1 MSKRALF
8 ILLLLSAAINLG
20 VVGRATYCY
29 SCSRAEAPS
38 AVLGTRPS
46 QSPGY
51 ADLQL
56 SVQQANQVDNI
67 HAKMQGRL
75 EPLREEMR
83 RLRQEFLD
91 LFGAKTADRGS
102 LELKI
107 AEMSAV
113 QEQIEKVVADSL
125 LQERD
130 MLSPEQQSTLL
141 RLLERRF
148 RQEDHHGTGTTMTP
162 FNTVPER
169 SHSGKEPR

>member
-20 VVGRATYCY
+20 VLGRATYCY

-46 QSPGY
+46 QISGY
-51 ADLQL
+51 ADLKL
-56 SVQQANQVDNI
+56 SGLQADQVDNI
-67 HAKMQGRL
+67 QAKMQGRL
-75 EPLREEMR
+75 EPLREEMK
-83 RLRQEFLD
+83 RLRREFLD
-91 LFGAKTADRGS
+91 LFGARTTDRRA

-107 AEMSAV
+107 GEMSAV

-130 MLSPEQQSTLL
+130 ILSPEQQSTLL
-141 RLLERRF
+141 KLLERRF

-162 FNTVPER
+162 FNTIPER
-169 SHSGKEPR
+169 AHNGKEPR